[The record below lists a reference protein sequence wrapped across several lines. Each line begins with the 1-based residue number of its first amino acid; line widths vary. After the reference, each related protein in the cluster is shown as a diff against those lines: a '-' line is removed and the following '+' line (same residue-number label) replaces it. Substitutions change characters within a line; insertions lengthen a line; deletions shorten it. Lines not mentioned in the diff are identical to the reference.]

1 MYWRC
6 RVMLCT
12 RQVILLRW
20 PPPPPPN
27 NKTCPWVSF
36 NKTLSRW
43 RHPAQPSFYFI
54 SHSNQ
59 YWNVELFARKKI
71 LILQFTLSGERF
83 VFFISFYKINYLKRP
98 QRNWIIS
105 REKRE
110 NFFWLFWGHLSAQPN
125 TLTAPDPR
133 SNTRITNVCQIS
145 AKKVLPL
152 LATRLSRKTFC
163 S

>member
-36 NKTLSRW
+36 NTTLSRW

-54 SHSNQ
+54 SHSIQ

-110 NFFWLFWGHLSAQPN
+110 LFLIVLRTFICTAQHPHRTRSEIKHEDYKCLSN
-125 TLTAPDPR
+125 L
-133 SNTRITNVCQIS
+133 CQKS
-145 AKKVLPL
+145 PPL
-152 LATRLSRKTFC
+152 ACDTTE
-163 S
+163 

>member
-1 MYWRC
+1 
-6 RVMLCT
+6 MLCT

-59 YWNVELFARKKI
+59 YWNVELFARKKNI
-71 LILQFTLSGERF
+71 NLAIYFVWGAIRFLYLILQNKLSKEAAEKLDNF
-83 VFFISFYKINYLKRP
+83 
-98 QRNWIIS
+98 
-105 REKRE
+105 KRE
-110 NFFWLFWGHLSAQPN
+110 ERTFSDCFEDIYLHSPTPSPHPIQ
-125 TLTAPDPR
+125 DQ
-133 SNTRITNVCQIS
+133 TRGLQMFVKS
-145 AKKVLPL
+145 LPKKSSPCL
-152 LATRLSRKTFC
+152 RHD
-163 S
+163 